1 MINNAIYFFYLWI
14 NVATWLRLLCKINMD
29 GVNAK
34 TKARGN
40 RYLKLFNI
48 C

>member
-1 MINNAIYFFYLWI
+1 MMNNVIYLFYLWI
-14 NVATWLRLLCKINMD
+14 VATWLRLLCKINTD